1 MMSSKEVLDPTSPDG
16 FGFSKST
23 APQFSV
29 ALGPLARFVSPE
41 LIPDF
46 GSCCAP

>member
-1 MMSSKEVLDPTSPDG
+1 MMSSKEVLDPTGSDLV
-16 FGFSKST
+16 KAL